1 MQKMSGKIQGPFTV
15 ERNLDVDGTIVGDAR
30 VPSTRTLHLRGVI
43 TGSLTVEPGATA
55 IIYGT
60 VEGRIHKTGGTVVI
74 SHPE

>member
-1 MQKMSGKIQGPFTV
+1 MQKMSGKIQGPFIV
-15 ERNLDVDGTIVGDAR
+15 QRDVDVDGTIVGDAR
-30 VPSTRTLHLRGVI
+30 VQTDWTLHLRGVI

-60 VEGRIHKTGGTVVI
+60 VEGPIHKMGGTVVI

>member
-1 MQKMSGKIQGPFTV
+1 MQKMSGRIQGPFTV
-15 ERNLDVDGTIVGDAR
+15 EGDLDIQGTIVGDAR
-30 VPSTRTLHLRGVI
+30 VRATRTLHLRGVI

-60 VEGRIHKTGGTVVI
+60 VEGRIHKIGGTVVI

>member
-1 MQKMSGKIQGPFTV
+1 MQKMSGEIQGPFTV
-15 ERNLDVDGTIVGDAR
+15 ERNLDIQGTIMGDAR
-30 VPSTRTLHLRGVI
+30 VQSARTLHLRGVI

-60 VEGRIHKTGGTVVI
+60 VEGRIHKIGGTVVI